1 MPPMAPHD
9 VAVRPRRSAFTAAFL
24 SFLLPGLG
32 HAYLGRWRR
41 ALLWVALP
49 VIVVAAIAGRAVSGG
64 VSDLVKLAADPDVL
78 NAMLII
84 LVVDVIYRFLAML
97 DAYRLATD
105 GSVGSAIT
113 RTASTAGL
121 VALMVVLVG
130 SHVVVARPIFFA
142 TDLYKDIGDNAGD
155 TSEVLTDEEIAQLGE
170 EFQVDQFL
178 VPTSS
183 PDGTPSAT
191 GDAAGST
198 GPTQDPETPEPTS
211 EVQVADWN
219 GKERLNIL
227 LIGQDGGRQG
237 RGDSSFL
244 TDTMITISVDPTTGR
259 LAFISLPRDTAD
271 VPLPRSWGASRQ
283 YGGVYPTKINTL
295 YTIAR
300 SQPGNFPGNDKD
312 RGYKALM
319 GALGELYGLDIKY
332 YVAVDLNS
340 FRDVVNTLGG
350 VIVDVQMPVMDDSYA
365 ASDGRGKLK
374 LYVPP
379 GVTRMNG
386 QDALAYARSRHGSD
400 DFNRAA
406 RQQRI
411 ITSVREQTDINDLLA
426 PGVLA
431 NLIKELKKQV
441 KTNIPPKL
449 VPSMLSLAQKVDL
462 DRRENL
468 VLGGS
473 RYTEIC
479 YPCRGGTSWMLLAKP
494 AAIKQAVQ
502 NVFSTSRAAQR
513 SINAIADEG
522 AVVHVLNGQ
531 GGPNT
536 KAVNIASNLGNKGIA
551 ALVPPLNGGKADA
564 ADYKNT
570 VITFYNGAA
579 ESMPETAQRLKR
591 TFKDKG
597 RELVYLDDPASEADI
612 VITVGEKT
620 SSLKP

>member
-1 MPPMAPHD
+1 MPPMAPND
-9 VAVRPRRSAFTAAFL
+9 VAVRPRRSAFMAAFL
-24 SFLLPGLG
+24 SFILPGLG

-41 ALLWVALP
+41 ALLWVAFP
-49 VIVVAAIAGRAVSGG
+49 VVVIAAVAGRAVTGG
-64 VSDLVKLAADPDVL
+64 ISDLVELAANPDVL
-78 NAMLII
+78 NAMLIF
-84 LVVDVIYRFLAML
+84 LVVDVVYRLLAVL

-113 RTASTAGL
+113 RTASTAAL
-121 VALMVVLVG
+121 VALVVVLIG

-142 TDLYKDIGDNAGD
+142 TDLYKDISENAGD
-155 TSEVLTDEEIAQLGE
+155 TSEVLTDEEISKLGD
-170 EFQVDQFL
+170 EFQVEAFL
-178 VPTSS
+178 VPTPS
-183 PDGTPSAT
+183 PDGTPST
-191 GDAAGST
+191 TEDPAGST
-198 GPTQDPETPEPTS
+198 RPTQEPATPEPTA

-219 GKERLNIL
+219 GKDRLNIL

-259 LAFISLPRDTAD
+259 LAFISLPRDTAG

-283 YGGVYPTKINTL
+283 YGGAYPTKINTL

-300 SQPGNFPGNDKD
+300 SQSALFPGNDKD

-340 FRDVVNTLGG
+340 FRAVVNTLNG
-350 VIVDVQMPVMDDSYA
+350 VIVDVQMPVMDDGYS

-374 LYVPP
+374 LYIPP

-386 QDALAYARSRHGSD
+386 QEALAYARSRHGSD
-400 DFNRAA
+400 DFNRSA

-411 ITSVREQTDINDLLA
+411 ITSVREQTDINDLLT
-426 PGVLA
+426 PGVLTK
-431 NLIKELKKQV
+431 LIKELKKDI
-441 KTNIPPKL
+441 KTNIPPNL

-468 VLGGS
+468 VLGSS
-473 RYTEIC
+473 RYVETC
-479 YPCRGGTSWMLLAKP
+479 YPCPPTGLFLLKAKP
-494 AAIKQAVQ
+494 AAIKDAVQ

-513 SINAIADEG
+513 SINTIADEG
-522 AVVHVLNGQ
+522 AVVHVINGQ

-536 KAVNIASNLGNKGIA
+536 KAVNIASNLGNKGVA

-564 ADYKNT
+564 SDYKNT

-579 ESMPETAQRLKR
+579 ESMPETAKRVKR
-591 TFKDKG
+591 TFTDKG
-597 RELVYLDDPASEADI
+597 VKLVYLDDPASEADI

-620 SSLKP
+620 KSLKP